1 MKRCG
6 GGGVQEY
13 SVLGAF
19 WQTSFVKINYGRAGS
34 EEGGGNEN
42 IQIVYIH
49 NSTLKEGIVKKKK
62 NKSPKECSTVALDK
76 DGRIRSV
83 KVIFRTTSVL
93 KDKVIHKANRTLTFM
108 LLMSFVFLFVFF
120 LREKKK

>member
-1 MKRCG
+1 MG
-6 GGGVQEY
+6 GGRVQDY

-49 NSTLKEGIVKKKK
+49 NNNSTLKEGIVKK
-62 NKSPKECSTVALDK
+62 
-76 DGRIRSV
+76 
-83 KVIFRTTSVL
+83 
-93 KDKVIHKANRTLTFM
+93 
-108 LLMSFVFLFVFF
+108 
-120 LREKKK
+120 EKKQKPKGAQHSSVRQGQTHKVGKSHFQNNFCPKR